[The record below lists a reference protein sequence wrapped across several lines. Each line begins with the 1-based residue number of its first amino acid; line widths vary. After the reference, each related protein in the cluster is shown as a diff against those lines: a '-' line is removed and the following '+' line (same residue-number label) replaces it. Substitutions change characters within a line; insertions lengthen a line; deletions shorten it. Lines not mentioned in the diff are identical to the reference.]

1 MNALTAPAP
10 PRAEPAPAPAAAPGA
25 PAAPPARRDAAPA
38 GADGA
43 LRRDVVRSVGNGAKI
58 GLSLLGTWVIGLA
71 VKLYM
76 PRHLG
81 PETFGGYQFAES
93 FTTTLFIVTGLGVDS
108 YIQKEIPTRRE
119 HASDFFG
126 GTLVLRA
133 AMSAVA
139 MAVGAAL
146 LARGGKSAEIMFL
159 FVALGAAQ
167 VLGYLSYTCATMLQ
181 AVGEVDGQSV
191 LNVAGK
197 LVWGAGIAAAL
208 ALGAGVRGV
217 ALAALAAEAC
227 KVVGFAALARRHVG
241 LRLRLDVPA
250 TAAVVRASLP
260 FLLSSVAQAVYCR
273 VDVSIMS
280 FLTSDAEV
288 GWYGAAA
295 TLAGMSLLLAPIVG
309 SVLGPLASRAAA
321 RDGDGAELMLVNR
334 RALEAILSVSLPAS
348 LLLYL
353 GAEPIVELMFGPEFA
368 PAARSLRLLAPT
380 FVLTYLAMVSG
391 TILVRLERAWAMT
404 WVTVAGM
411 VLSPALNLVLV
422 PAGLRLLGRGGA
434 GVGAGA
440 ALVLTETF
448 TAGVFLWLV
457 GRRGVDRRLAVALGK
472 MIAVCAAV
480 VAADA
485 LLAPLGVWRLAV
497 DALLYAAGVLATG
510 AVHAG
515 DALGLAR
522 GLAASRRRA
531 PAVAGA
537 AS

>member
-1 MNALTAPAP
+1 
-10 PRAEPAPAPAAAPGA
+10 
-25 PAAPPARRDAAPA
+25 
-38 GADGA
+38 
-43 LRRDVVRSVGNGAKI
+43 
-58 GLSLLGTWVIGLA
+58 
-71 VKLYM
+71 
-76 PRHLG
+76 
-81 PETFGGYQFAES
+81 
-93 FTTTLFIVTGLGVDS
+93 
-108 YIQKEIPTRRE
+108 
-119 HASDFFG
+119 
-126 GTLVLRA
+126 
-133 AMSAVA
+133 
-139 MAVGAAL
+139 
-146 LARGGKSAEIMFL
+146 
-159 FVALGAAQ
+159 
-167 VLGYLSYTCATMLQ
+167 
-181 AVGEVDGQSV
+181 
-191 LNVAGK
+191 
-197 LVWGAGIAAAL
+197 
-208 ALGAGVRGV
+208 
-217 ALAALAAEAC
+217 
-227 KVVGFAALARRHVG
+227 
-241 LRLRLDVPA
+241 
-250 TAAVVRASLP
+250 
-260 FLLSSVAQAVYCR
+260 
-273 VDVSIMS
+273 MS
-280 FLTSDAEV
+280 FLTSDTEV

-334 RALEAILSVSLPAS
+334 RALEAVLSVSLPAS

-353 GAEPIVELMFGPEFA
+353 GAEPVVELMFGPEFA

-480 VAADA
+480 AAADA
-485 LLAPLGVWRLAV
+485 LLAPLGIWRLAV

-515 DALGLAR
+515 DALGLVR
-522 GLAASRRRA
+522 GLVASRRRA
-531 PAVAGA
+531 PAAAGA